1 MRWRRAALENCRRHR
16 HTLSVMTASPETD
29 GPGESMAHGDPLSP
43 ILVPPRLACF
53 RELVGMGDQP
63 LAIEW

>member
-1 MRWRRAALENCRRHR
+1 
-16 HTLSVMTASPETD
+16 MTASPETD